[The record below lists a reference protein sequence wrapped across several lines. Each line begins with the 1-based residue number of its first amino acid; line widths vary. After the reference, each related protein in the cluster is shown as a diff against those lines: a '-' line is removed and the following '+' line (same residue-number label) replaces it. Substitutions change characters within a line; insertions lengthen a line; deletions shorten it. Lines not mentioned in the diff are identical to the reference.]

1 MLSKVLLSL
10 YLSLLYKSLRNI
22 IVVCLGHAFV
32 ESLFVLG
39 PKHKMPEDA
48 SSSSVISAKSSETM
62 QCSISRKNVINI
74 WLALSIVLL
83 IAVVLATFGGVGLF
97 KPKPSKATATA
108 TATPSAGSSN
118 DTVMRIR
125 M

>member
-1 MLSKVLLSL
+1 MLSSL
-10 YLSLLYKSLRNI
+10 YLSLLYKSLRNT
-22 IVVCLGHAFV
+22 IVVCVRHAFV
-32 ESLFVLG
+32 ESLFVLD

-48 SSSSVISAKSSETM
+48 SSSSVTSAKSSETM
-62 QCSISRKNVINI
+62 QCPISRKNVINI

-83 IAVVLATFGGVGLF
+83 IAVMLATFGGVGLF